1 MRQGDID
8 VARSLVQTGVDL
20 NLADHKQKTLLH
32 HLVSNRRFGNKEL
45 YMLQFFLFMGA
56 DADARDE
63 QGRTPLVR
71 ACLHV
76 CVCVCVCVCACV
88 CVCVCVCGVAC

>member
-56 DADARDE
+56 DADALRSVQSME
-63 QGRTPLVR
+63 
-71 ACLHV
+71 ALHLMLT
-76 CVCVCVCVCACV
+76 
-88 CVCVCVCGVAC
+88 